1 MTKTAALQKFYE
13 SFGFPAY
20 EENSVPTGKDAP
32 RYPYITYT
40 VATDSLGSDIPLSCS
55 IWYRDSSWVNAN
67 AKSEEISAAIGRGG
81 VTIPC
86 DGGAIW
92 IRRGSPFSQSM
103 GDPEDDMIKRKYINI
118 TAEFFTA
125 D

>member
-13 SFGFPAY
+13 SFGLPAY
-20 EENSVPTGKDAP
+20 EENTVPDSTP
-32 RYPYITYT
+32 FPYLTYE
-40 VATDSLGSDIPLSCS
+40 VASGSLEDEIPLSAS
-55 IWYRDSSWVNAN
+55 LWYRDSSWVSAN

-81 VTIPC
+81 ITIPC

-103 GDPEDDMIKRKYINI
+103 GDPEDDLIKRKYINI